1 MDEVKYSRRLA
12 MCVGA
17 GVPLAEIGAVLARD
31 DPADAV
37 ARDLAVRL
45 AAGEPLAGALRRH
58 PGVFPAYFAALV
70 EAGEH
75 GGYLDNSLAA
85 GAAELV
91 RTAQAASRLRRG
103 WRSPGK
109 RRRLLRLAAVARS
122 CARLALLADGGIPLP
137 DALSLTAASVNDI
150 PIRSGLLAARQ
161 AVETDGSLTRSREP
175 FLTPLLW
182 QVLNVGSLTGTF
194 AAMVREMG
202 GCSDA
207 ELELRHTARGAA
219 RERRVRAAVFAR
231 TFAAMFRCGVPVVTI
246 LELLA
251 EEYAASPRVRAALT
265 RPPADRGFRLTDLLI
280 QTGLFDEWHL
290 DVLDTAET
298 SGRLDEGF
306 LDLANVLAHP
316 DEATPAGAVRKA
328 AFLSRWAVDPGR
340 VALRVFGISNQPFS
354 QLLAGR
360 GVSGLDAAL
369 LDAGEA
375 VGQRAAALAE
385 VEGLHA
391 LYRELP
397 DTLSADDCCFL
408 AGWAATW
415 RLGIGIDAAFD
426 LLETELPRM
435 ALCIQFLRHAI
446 GGDPERLT
454 PKRLVRAGLA
464 PWLAAGIAAGAAGGR
479 LGDAL
484 ERLVACERIRL
495 RRRRAPLLR
504 GGPIRRRAALAHT
517 SRVLGTLLGLGA
529 PFEEALDAAAASSG
543 ERTMGKVFRR
553 VYLTVARGTPLSR
566 AVAVEPVFPP
576 LFTAWIGWGETA
588 GALDAHLL
596 KIAELYEAEL
606 ELTVNG

>member
-1 MDEVKYSRRLA
+1 MSTAAIWTTAWLRARPSWFGPPKRR
-12 MCVGA
+12 
-17 GVPLAEIGAVLARD
+17 
-31 DPADAV
+31 V
-37 ARDLAVRL
+37 AS
-45 AAGEPLAGALRRH
+45 AA
-58 PGVFPAYFAALV
+58 
-70 EAGEH
+70 
-75 GGYLDNSLAA
+75 
-85 GAAELV
+85 
-91 RTAQAASRLRRG
+91 
-103 WRSPGK
+103 WRSPGSGDDCFDW
-109 RRRLLRLAAVARS
+109 RPLPAPARAWP
-122 CARLALLADGGIPLP
+122 CWRTGHPLP

-219 RERRVRAAVFAR
+219 GGGGSVPRYSRGHLPPCSGAGCPWSPSWNCWPRSTRRRRA
-231 TFAAMFRCGVPVVTI
+231 CG
-246 LELLA
+246 
-251 EEYAASPRVRAALT
+251 AALT

-306 LDLANVLAHP
+306 GSGKCPGPSRRGH
-316 DEATPAGAVRKA
+316 AGRRRPEGGVPQPVGGG
-328 AFLSRWAVDPGR
+328 SGPGR
-340 VALRVFGISNQPFS
+340 PPVFRNFNQPFS

-553 VYLTVARGTPLSR
+553 VYLTVAREHPVASGCGGAGLPA
-566 AVAVEPVFPP
+566 AVHRLDRLGRDRRRPGRPSVEDRRIV
-576 LFTAWIGWGETA
+576 
-588 GALDAHLL
+588 
-596 KIAELYEAEL
+596 
-606 ELTVNG
+606 